1 MRCAV
6 LFMFTF
12 GAVADLFFSIQQ
24 FWCFQFQTEN
34 DMHLGNKQ
42 DQIMRN
48 VSRIH
53 LYLQNLNDV
62 LFAFIF
68 LLLLTAKEY
77 IQ

>member
-1 MRCAV
+1 
-6 LFMFTF
+6 
-12 GAVADLFFSIQQ
+12 
-24 FWCFQFQTEN
+24 
-34 DMHLGNKQ
+34 MHLGNKQ
-42 DQIMRN
+42 DQIMRF